1 MGSNDSIV
9 NCTFCLGAW
18 HLEGEKEMI
27 ITILVVAI
35 TVIGILLLCV
45 SNDFSAANAIG
56 LALTTVGGICT
67 VTVVLLIISAHVGV
81 NVAIEEN
88 RIVYESLCERNEI
101 ISSDYEDVS
110 KSDVIKDIAVWNKM
124 VHDEK
129 YWAYNP
135 WTNWFHSKR
144 VADELQMIERK

>member
-1 MGSNDSIV
+1 
-9 NCTFCLGAW
+9 
-18 HLEGEKEMI
+18 MI

-35 TVIGILLLCV
+35 TIIGIIILCI
-45 SNDFSAANAIG
+45 SRGDYWIADTIG
-56 LALTTVGGICT
+56 LILTTGCAIAT
-67 VTVVLLIISAHVGV
+67 VVVVLLIVTNHVGV
-81 NVAIEEN
+81 NVTVEEN

-110 KSDVIKDIAVWNKM
+110 RSEVIKDVAEWNKA
-124 VHDEK
+124 VYVYK

-144 VADELQMIERK
+144 VADELQMIERRY